1 MSSGTNE
8 LLMIADFNN
17 IKDNVTKTYFL
28 CLCSMRENY
37 QTSVIQPIAPQVS
50 RNGAFCFYQ
59 NRYQVAPLCIDDRKF
74 PFEFKINFE
83 STLVNTSTKKSN

>member
-8 LLMIADFNN
+8 LLMITDFNN

-28 CLCSMRENY
+28 CLCSMRE
-37 QTSVIQPIAPQVS
+37 
-50 RNGAFCFYQ
+50 

>member
-28 CLCSMRENY
+28 CLCSMREIG
-37 QTSVIQPIAPQVS
+37 TKWHPFVLMTGS
-50 RNGAFCFYQ
+50 F
-59 NRYQVAPLCIDDRKF
+59 PLSLK
-74 PFEFKINFE
+74 
-83 STLVNTSTKKSN
+83 